1 VTEAVYVYERLDGD
15 ATLKMLDELT
25 DLYVAIHNQPEH
37 AFPMYSREAFIERT
51 TTQRSRDGFETVTLR
66 LDDRLIGFSFGM
78 RFEAGKW
85 WSDTPPPPPAVLD
98 ATKFAVIELDVHE
111 DFRRRGLGKA
121 LMDQLLT
128 DRPEPYATLAA
139 TVGGNAH
146 AMYLRWGWQVAGR
159 FTDGEPVM
167 DALVKDLG

>member
-1 VTEAVYVYERLDGD
+1 MSGVAFDRLDGD
-15 ATLKMLDELT
+15 ATLKMLDELS

-37 AFPMYSREAFIERT
+37 DFPMYSREAFVERT
-51 TTQRSRDGFETVTLR
+51 TAQAGRDGFELVSLR
-66 LDDRLIGFSFGM
+66 LDDVLIGFSFGL
-78 RFEAGKW
+78 RFEASQW
-85 WSDTPPPPPAVLD
+85 WSDIEPPSAAVLD

-139 TVGGNAH
+139 TVGRNAH
-146 AMYLRWGWQVAGR
+146 DMCRDDLSRRLRSVVQRRRRWACSIAGGVAS
-159 FTDGEPVM
+159 
-167 DALVKDLG
+167 

>member
-1 VTEAVYVYERLDGD
+1 MTGAVYERLDGD

-25 DLYVAIHNQPEH
+25 DLYMAIHNQPEH
-37 AFPMYSREAFIERT
+37 DFPMYSRDAFIERT
-51 TTQRSRDGFETVTLR
+51 MAQCQRDGFELVALR
-66 LDDRLIGFSFGM
+66 LDDRLIGFSFGL

-85 WSDTPPPPPAVLD
+85 WSDIEPPPAVVLE

-139 TVGGNAH
+139 TVGGSAH
-146 AMYLRWGWQVAGR
+146 AMYLRWGWRVAGR

-167 DALVKDLG
+167 DALVTDLS